1 MPFIPLIIKAILI
14 TPNIEEFKLC
24 SLEYHEWHF
33 VSRTA
38 TLDLWRENFGLLK
51 RLIGEVSW

>member
-38 TLDLWRENFGLLK
+38 TLDLEGKLWLVK
-51 RLIGEVSW
+51 KTDW